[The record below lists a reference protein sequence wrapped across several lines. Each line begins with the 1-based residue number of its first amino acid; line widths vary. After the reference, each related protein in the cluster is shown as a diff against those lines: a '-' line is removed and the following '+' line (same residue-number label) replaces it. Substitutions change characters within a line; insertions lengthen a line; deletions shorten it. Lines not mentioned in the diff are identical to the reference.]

1 MLLLAGAAS
10 ATAGVHGELAGD
22 GVMVLGDQL
31 TAIGGEKEL
40 LHIRF
45 LERENHVGERERG
58 AGDRE
63 RWLRLRPRKMG
74 WPSQVKPRAQ
84 L

>member
-10 ATAGVHGELAGD
+10 ATAGVHVELAGD
-22 GVMVLGDQL
+22 GFMVLGDRL
-31 TAIGGEKEL
+31 DAVEGEKEL
-40 LHIRF
+40 LDIRF

-63 RWLRLRPRKMG
+63 RWLRLRPRKMK
-74 WPSQVKPRAQ
+74 VIVYFA
-84 L
+84 